1 MRQII
6 GAQDKDSLRHI
17 SPEGLFNLGAS
28 DVIYVKSLEADGR
41 SMFALHAANGVPVAA
56 VESRDAA
63 IALARQHD
71 MTLLSVH

>member
-1 MRQII
+1 MQNSVSP
-6 GAQDKDSLRHI
+6 QDKDRLRQI

-28 DVIYVKSLEADGR
+28 DVVYVKSLEAEGKT
-41 SMFALHAANGVPVAA
+41 MFALHAANGAPVAA

-63 IALARQHD
+63 IALARQND